1 MLSVQ
6 HIYKQIGTES
16 ILYAWFVCMHT
27 RVDIVLSNK
36 KEEEGKQIAED
47 IYKRLCELEKVGNC
61 YDPRSELSTLNNSK
75 RGMPTVVG
83 DDLFSMIEMCIRYN
97 RETAGCFD
105 ISVDSD
111 NYSIDTIKN
120 VYLSEKDSTV
130 TLTGEGLKLNL
141 SGFIKGYGLDEVKKI
156 LEEKRMDNALI
167 NIGNSSILAM
177 GNHPFGD
184 GWKVGF
190 NFPTTTNDKK
200 EIILKNK
207 CLTTSGNHALQRKH
221 IRSPYTGELIEG
233 MKGIS
238 VITNG
243 AAEGE
248 ALSTAL
254 FAAESDKRSEILQHF
269 EATIYN
275 L

>member
-6 HIYKQIGTES
+6 HIYKQVGTAS

-27 RVDIVLSNK
+27 RVDVVLSNK
-36 KEEEGKQIAED
+36 REEEGKLIAEN
-47 IYKRLCELEKVGNC
+47 IYKRLSYLEKVGNC
-61 YDPRSELSTLNNSK
+61 YDPLSELSTLNNS
-75 RGMPTVVG
+75 RCGVPTIVG
-83 DDLFSMIEMCIRYN
+83 TDLFSMIEMSILYN
-97 RETAGCFD
+97 KKTNGYFD
-105 ISVDSD
+105 ISIDSHH
-111 NYSIDTIKN
+111 YSIDTIKN
-120 VYLSEKDSTV
+120 VDLSEKGSTI
-130 TLTGEGLKLNL
+130 TLNREGIKLNL

-156 LEEKRMDNALI
+156 LEEKRIDNALI
-167 NIGNSSILAM
+167 NIGNSSVLAM

-184 GWKVGF
+184 GWKVGID
-190 NFPTTTNDKK
+190 FPTTSDKKK

-207 CLTTSGNHALQRKH
+207 CLTTSGNQTIQRKH

-233 MKGIS
+233 VKGVS
-238 VITNG
+238 VITDS

-254 FAAESDKRSEILQHF
+254 FAADTQERGEILRHF

>member
-6 HIYKQIGTES
+6 HIYKQVGTAS

-27 RVDIVLSNK
+27 RVDVVLSNK
-36 KEEEGKQIAED
+36 REEEGKLIAEN
-47 IYKRLCELEKVGNC
+47 IYKRLYDLEKGGNC
-61 YDPRSELSTLNNSK
+61 YDPLSELSILNNS
-75 RGMPTVVG
+75 RCGVPTIVG
-83 DDLFSMIEMCIRYN
+83 TDLFSMIEMSILYN
-97 RETAGCFD
+97 KKTNGYFD
-105 ISVDSD
+105 ISIDSHH
-111 NYSIDTIKN
+111 YSIDTIKN
-120 VYLSEKDSTV
+120 VDLSEKGSTI
-130 TLTGEGLKLNL
+130 TLNREGIKLNL

-156 LEEKRMDNALI
+156 LEEKRIDNALI
-167 NIGNSSILAM
+167 NIGNSSVLAM

-184 GWKVGF
+184 GWKVGID
-190 NFPTTTNDKK
+190 FPTTSDKKK

-207 CLTTSGNHALQRKH
+207 CLTTSGNQTLQRKH

-233 MKGIS
+233 VKGVS
-238 VITNG
+238 VITDS

-254 FAAESDKRSEILQHF
+254 FAADTQERGEILRHF

>member
-6 HIYKQIGTES
+6 HIYKQVGTTS

-27 RVDIVLSNK
+27 RVDVVLSNK

-47 IYKRLCELEKVGNC
+47 IYKRLSYLEKIGNC
-61 YDPRSELSTLNNSK
+61 YDPLSELSTINNSK
-75 RGMPTVVG
+75 CGIPTVVG
-83 DDLFSMIEMCIRYN
+83 NDLFSMIKMSIQYN
-97 RETAGCFD
+97 EKTNGYFD
-105 ISVDSD
+105 ISIDSD

-120 VYLSEKDSTV
+120 VYLSEKDSTI
-130 TLTGEGLKLNL
+130 TLNKKGLKLNL

-156 LEEKRMDNALI
+156 LEERRIENALV
-167 NIGNSSILAM
+167 NVGNSSVLAM
-177 GNHPFGD
+177 GNHPFGQ
-184 GWKVGF
+184 GWKVGID
-190 NFPTTTNDKK
+190 FPTTADKKK

-207 CLTTSGNHALQRKH
+207 CLTTSGNHTLQRKH

-233 MKGIS
+233 VKGVS
-238 VITNG
+238 VITDS

-254 FAAESDKRSEILQHF
+254 FAAETEEKEGMLRHF